1 MSEIVKQQT
10 HVVDTPSS
18 IWVVDI
24 PDGGTMARPLAS
36 YDMNGNSI
44 DIDSWDFKNAQL
56 HVAFGIDTHTGR
68 LRYEWLEM
76 GDSDNVTVN
85 GHGGTINVTINQHNG
100 GAACEPHN
108 FPATEG
114 GQD

>member
-10 HVVDTPSS
+10 HVVDTPSA

-24 PDGGTMARPLAS
+24 PEGGSMARPLAA

-44 DIDSWDFKNAQL
+44 DIDSWDFQNGQL

-68 LRYEWLEM
+68 LRYEWLEQGN
-76 GDSDNVTVN
+76 GDDVTIK
-85 GHGGTINVTINQHNG
+85 GDGGTINITVHQYNQSDK
-100 GAACEPHN
+100 ES
-108 FPATEG
+108 
-114 GQD
+114 Q